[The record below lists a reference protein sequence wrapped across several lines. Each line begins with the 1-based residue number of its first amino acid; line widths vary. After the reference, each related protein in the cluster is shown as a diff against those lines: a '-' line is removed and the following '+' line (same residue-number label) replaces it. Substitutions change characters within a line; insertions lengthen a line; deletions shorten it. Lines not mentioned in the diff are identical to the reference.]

1 MRAPRRSRPYD
12 GCVADRSLDRVSLA
26 GSDRAELP
34 GSTRIGPADPD
45 QQATVTVL
53 VRRRPDAPA
62 IDSLGLGSRS
72 VAEREHLSRARFAGE
87 LGAHENDLARVEAFA
102 RSHGLTVLESSP
114 ERRSVLV
121 QGRVGELSACFAVE
135 LSEYEHAGGR
145 FRGRTGSIMLPAE
158 LEPIVEG
165 VFGLDDRPQARAQYR
180 IADPAAVTG
189 AFTPVEVARLY
200 DFPSELT
207 GAGECVGV
215 IELGGGYQQADLAT
229 FFAALGRDVPTVVP
243 IGVDGGSNEPSG
255 DPGSAD
261 GEVGLDI
268 EVIGAIAPD
277 ARIAVYFAPN
287 TDQGFIDAV
296 TTAVHDTQNAPS
308 VISISWGGPESSWT
322 AQARQALDQAF
333 ADAVSL
339 GVTVCVASGDNGAGD
354 GVGDGKAHVDFPASS
369 PHALGCGG
377 TRLQADGTTI
387 TAESVWNSGSQGGAS
402 GGGVSDTFAPPDWQL
417 SAGLPPS
424 ANAGDRVGRGVPDV
438 AGNADPATGY
448 RIEVDGRQ
456 LTIGG
461 TSAVAPLW
469 AGLIALLNQGLG
481 KPIGFL
487 NPLLYNLGRDTAAL
501 RDITTG
507 NNTVAGSPG
516 YDAGPGW
523 DCCTGLGSPNGT
535 SLLGTLTGP

>member
-1 MRAPRRSRPYD
+1 M
-12 GCVADRSLDRVSLA
+12 
-26 GSDRAELP
+26 
-34 GSTRIGPADPD
+34 
-45 QQATVTVL
+45 
-53 VRRRPDAPA
+53 
-62 IDSLGLGSRS
+62 
-72 VAEREHLSRARFAGE
+72 
-87 LGAHENDLARVEAFA
+87 
-102 RSHGLTVLESSP
+102 
-114 ERRSVLV
+114 
-121 QGRVGELSACFAVE
+121 
-135 LSEYEHAGGR
+135 
-145 FRGRTGSIMLPAE
+145 
-158 LEPIVEG
+158 
-165 VFGLDDRPQARAQYR
+165 
-180 IADPAAVTG
+180 
-189 AFTPVEVARLY
+189 
-200 DFPSELT
+200 
-207 GAGECVGV
+207 
-215 IELGGGYQQADLAT
+215 
-229 FFAALGRDVPTVVP
+229 P

-448 RIEVDGRQ
+448 QIEVDGRQ

-469 AGLIALLNQGLG
+469 AGLITLLNQGLG

-487 NPLLYNLGRDTAAL
+487 NPLLYSLGRDTAAL

-535 SLLGTLTGP
+535 SLLGTLIGR